1 MATNK
6 NFIVKNG
13 LEVDGNTLHVDPDN
27 NRVGIKTNSPSYD
40 LDVNG
45 TSRFVGNVNLD
56 NELIIDNTNSNGLT
70 ITGGV
75 GDTYP
80 HITLSGDGPQTIKFL
95 DISNAQ
101 GLELVY
107 RTSPDELKIEKG
119 FAYTLFSAARDTG
132 AIKLYYGNSL
142 KWETTNTGVKATGNI
157 VLTGNMYFDDN
168 QSARFGAS
176 DDLQIYHDAT
186 FNNSVIVESG
196 TGDLLLG
203 GTNIQFRDSALSEI
217 YATFSAN
224 GGVSLYHDNIIRLE
238 TTSTGISVVGNIN
251 LDDSEE
257 LQLGTSN
264 DLRIFHDG
272 SNSVIKDDGT
282 GDLYIQSNKVRL
294 TTVNATESYAIF
306 TENSSVE
313 LYFDNSKKI
322 ETTTSGVT
330 VTGTALATQLS
341 TGASGTGINITTNS
355 ITGPSTLTLDPAGV
369 GDNTGTVVIAGNL
382 QVDGTTTTIN
392 STTVN
397 IDDLNLTLASGA
409 VNAAAANGAGITID
423 GANASLTYVSAK
435 DSLNF
440 NKDVVIGNDDNG
452 DHASYV
458 SSAALRVD
466 GDSGVGLFVYN
477 NAQSANP
484 AAVFYKND
492 DTNNVP
498 AVIISSDADDGG
510 ESILDV
516 RGRVSQNGADLS
528 ATSDSADTIL
538 DVRGDK
544 NVYVTGNIYSGGRY
558 GQTNYRVLTVND
570 EGSGNGL
577 DADTVD
583 GKHVGTSGNTIPLL
597 DGTNTF
603 SGVQTFS
610 NEVNINRYGNTHF
623 SYGSNN
629 DNYITFGSTGITR
642 FRSWNGTAYAD
653 HVTILSSGNTGFGVT
668 NPSEKI
674 EVSGNIKA
682 SGNITNGGFDF
693 VIGNTNQ
700 STRGNSGLSR
710 ALVKDASSTLVL
722 NYAGDF
728 TGGVR
733 VDSAMVVA
741 GNLSTN
747 TGFITAN
754 TAFGNIQIGPVN
766 STFAHIT
773 TDRDK
778 FYFNKPVAID
788 DNISSYNSNLDL
800 YTSNFANLRVHIN
813 ATTGNVGIGTSSAIN
828 KLEVAG
834 TGGFLD
840 SVTITATDGGGTG
853 GAEII
858 FEESGNTQDMAIR
871 HEMAD
876 TDIAGYITGAN
887 GRSLIVDAPVGNTA
901 TDQKWFIVNGNIGV
915 TGDIFKGTT
924 SVRYLTT
931 ADEGTLNAG
940 TLDSL
945 DSTAFLRSNANNDNA
960 SGNVR
965 TSGSFIEAGKG
976 SGSVALTINDGYGNA
991 NIAFNH
997 LSGVPDVTGSSG
1009 RIVCDVDSSTA
1020 RFAFNLKNSTT
1031 ANTAVSLTEV
1041 MSMVESGVTIPGTLN
1056 VTGTTTLGTT
1066 SLGTQTWTSHIT
1078 WNNGQNIYISG
1089 ESSFDVQGSGQW
1101 QLWDATGSPG
1111 PWITATAGGNLFL
1124 NNNARG
1130 VVISSNT
1137 NSTDTFQ
1144 IRHRTDTDIYMNFYC
1159 ESGTAQ
1165 IADTFTDTTTD
1176 KKYIYFSNPNGSND
1190 PGYIMHETSNATS
1203 PIETNEGVLHLAPS
1217 DDNGYGDYVSIHGT
1231 DDADCLKLHTDGTIE
1246 TATGY
1251 TLKLS
1256 TATGSVTIPDGNT
1269 SYGLSSLPSLILG
1282 TDGTKAGT
1290 IKLSGGTAGQYSLI
1304 QHTTNNLHLDAT
1316 GNIFLGY
1323 YDDGIVFIGNTTG
1336 TGDSRLAIYK
1346 AANGVSDHIQ
1356 FYNGTTRVGEIG
1368 CEDNTWLRINQETNV
1383 NIYTPRYIRAD
1394 SGFFVDG
1401 TAKGIDGDGNFIG
1414 GGGVTGGTVVAET
1427 VLRTDKIN
1435 NLNGQ
1440 QLVLNA
1446 GESDGKV
1453 TGQTGELVYI
1463 NAENGLQVNS
1473 SSNNWTSPYTLY
1485 TANICNSSGQ
1495 STFPNTVHIN
1505 AGNLNFNR
1513 SGFGAIY
1520 QDDNSLNSINWI
1532 EFQDGINGFRLGGN
1546 DFRFYT
1552 GSSTSAIGTNVVSI
1566 SSSGIINTGERI
1578 QFNGNTN
1585 ASYDTA
1591 AEIPTSN
1598 NMIIVGADNGTLL
1611 TTPANLNL
1619 YSWYGVGFGP
1629 SITGQPVTKGELS
1642 HLFNV
1647 RNGDAWFRGTLTID
1661 GNITTATNLMY
1672 IGVDNGNTQ
1681 ANSTL
1686 AFRTDGTV
1694 RATLTNDDFD
1704 IYNNLFV
1711 GRTNVNNTITYN
1723 PAENSINLYG
1733 GASTH
1738 YLQLT
1743 GRSGTASDPSINLVV
1758 SNATKFRVNEDGK
1771 LGVGTAPDTGYL
1783 AYLYS
1788 PSTATGDSGLLINLD
1803 GWANNTTEYGINID
1817 IDSTATDDITANRTQ
1832 YGILNQMDT
1841 YVPKNASS
1849 TDTRR
1854 FSLYG
1859 AYNNAVANDNPATN
1873 YVAGKLYQHY
1883 GSYNRSRFDA
1893 AGGAADIR
1901 GAYNLVQAGSHA
1913 QILTTTAASGTGSVV
1928 TLTFAAQAGAPF
1940 PVGSTILVETI
1951 VPTAYRGTFTVTACT
1966 TTTVSYNHTATGAQ
1980 TTAGTVE
1987 LLSIIDQAFGT
1998 LNYVINSSANHRFT
2012 SAFGTYNHINSD
2024 VAGGSVDNAFGSY
2037 NRLDHDAGTAGTGYL
2052 FYGTYEGTWSSK
2064 FGLHI
2069 NGETTNY
2076 LSGNLGLGTTSPSQK
2091 LTVIGN
2097 ILLDS
2102 TSAERQLQFNNGT
2115 TTTYFY
2121 GQTSAGGGNVG
2132 MYDATNGRGV
2142 WYYSPSANRF
2152 VVSRNTTL
2160 ELDLTLN
2167 GEFNMMGTAGDKYL
2181 DFNVDN
2187 GTTNFNVNFR
2197 TTQSDTLHETAMYF
2211 RRDAEVALYFDNNYR
2226 FNTAS
2231 DGARVISSGSYWAGM
2246 GLQNNYPTASLEG
2259 GFYLDFRNESGVPKG
2274 SIQHIY
2280 QTNGGSELRF
2290 SITAN
2295 NVARGTDTRTQMLEL
2310 QSDLTAVFN
2319 QRKVG
2324 LGVAPGGTFG
2334 SRNAALCL
2342 GDNDTGIAQN
2352 GDGQLELW
2360 ANNQEVVNITNTQV
2374 DIYDPTAITYGGN
2387 QLLLHTGGTASTV
2400 IHRNDGSDY
2409 YVLLSAA
2416 GSSASGT
2423 WNTLRPLTIN
2433 LATGVLSSSNGQ
2445 SFAGGT
2451 TITGNMT
2458 ASGQVQGTSLIGNQ
2472 ISISSST
2479 IDSNI
2484 SARLSVGG
2492 TRSFASFTTGLSLA
2506 ISSAIQSYTGAA
2518 TTINTPVGSV
2528 YISAPSI
2535 ASSTNQL
2542 TITNSA
2548 SLYIDGPPVA
2558 GINTVLTNRYAL
2570 YVGTGPSY
2578 LSGDVTV
2585 GGVLNVDNAID
2596 LKDNDVLR
2604 LGSADDWEFFHNGTH
2619 NYMDLNV
2626 GDLIIRD
2633 NTTTRFT
2640 FERTTGML
2648 RIEGN
2653 STTVRAVTSGASPAD
2668 GTMLIR
2674 NTNTSMT
2681 TDVVNIQAY
2690 RAATS
2695 GYTFLRTNSNTG
2707 VSGDNEHILRG
2718 DGQAYCD
2725 GSWNGGGADYA
2736 EYFEWLDGN
2745 ESSEDRRGICVVLE
2759 GNKIRPANE
2768 DEDPIG
2774 VISGNPSVV
2783 GDAAWNKWTEKYLK
2797 DEFNGYI
2804 MEPHNVIEWEEI
2816 IETSNENTTEE
2827 TKQLVTYEDWNIPE
2841 NIIIPENAV
2850 YKSHDDNGFKFTHR
2864 KLNPDYNP
2872 NLEYIPRE
2880 YRPEWDAVGLMGK
2893 LRIRKGQ
2900 PVGSRWIKMR
2910 DISDSIEEWLVR

>member
-13 LEVDGNTLHVDPDN
+13 LEVDGNTLHVNPDN

-70 ITGGV
+70 VTGGV

-80 HITLSGDGPQTIKFL
+80 HITLSGSGPQTIKFL

-119 FAYTLFSAARDTG
+119 SAYTLFSAARDTG

-186 FNNSVIVESG
+186 VNNSVIVESG

-257 LQLGTSN
+257 LRLGTSN

-272 SNSVIKDDGT
+272 SNSVIRDAGT

-294 TTVNATESYAIF
+294 TTANATESYAIF

-322 ETTTSGVT
+322 ETTASGVT

-369 GDNTGTVVIAGNL
+369 GDNSGTVVIAGNL

-409 VNAAAANGAGITID
+409 ANAAAANGAGITID

-452 DHASYV
+452 GHASYV

-477 NAQSANP
+477 NAQSAQP

-498 AVIISSDADDGG
+498 AVIISSDADDGQ

-528 ATSDSADTIL
+528 ATSNSADTIL

-623 SYGSNN
+623 SYGANR
-629 DNYITFGSTGITR
+629 DNYLTFGSTGITR

-653 HVTILSSGNTGFGVT
+653 HITILSSGNTGFGVT

-682 SGNITNGGFDF
+682 SGTLTNGAFDF
-693 VIGNTNQ
+693 ILGTTDQ
-700 STRGNSGLSR
+700 STRGNSGASR
-710 ALVKDASSTLVL
+710 ALVKHTSNVLVL
-722 NYAGDF
+722 NFAGDF
-728 TGGVR
+728 TGGTR
-733 VDSAMVVA
+733 VDSAMVVG

-754 TAFGNIQIGPVN
+754 TAFGNIQIGPTN
-766 STFAHIT
+766 TSFAHIT
-773 TDRDK
+773 TDRGK
-778 FYFNKPVAID
+778 FYFNKPVVFTND
-788 DNISSYNSNLDL
+788 ISSYNSHFNL
-800 YTSNFANLRVHIN
+800 YTSNLTNLRVHIN
-813 ATTGNVGIGTSSAIN
+813 ATTGNVGIGTSSATN

-840 SVTITATDGGGTG
+840 SVTITATDGSGAG
-853 GAEII
+853 GAELI
-858 FEESGNTQDMAIR
+858 FNETTNPQDMAIR
-871 HEMAD
+871 HEMVD

-887 GRSLIVDAPVGNTA
+887 GKALIVDNPSGNTE
-901 TDQKWFIVNGNIGV
+901 TSPRWFIVSGNIGV
-915 TGDIFKGTT
+915 TGNIFKGTT

-931 ADEGTLNAG
+931 ADEGSGNGLDADTVDGLQATSFMRTDASSSTNGKITLNS
-940 TLDSL
+940 SL
-945 DSTAFLRSNANNDNA
+945 DDKIELRNGDDSWNYILFTRSNGSRNFEVGVSSDTDRYMIRGKDATSANAKDILLADYSEDRVYVNNLTA
-960 SGNVR
+960 
-965 TSGSFIEAGKG
+965 AG
-976 SGSVALTINDGYGNA
+976 AL
-991 NIAFNH
+991 
-997 LSGVPDVTGSSG
+997 SVTGS
-1009 RIVCDVDSSTA
+1009 
-1020 RFAFNLKNSTT
+1020 
-1031 ANTAVSLTEV
+1031 
-1041 MSMVESGVTIPGTLN
+1041 
-1056 VTGTTTLGTT
+1056 TTLGTT
-1066 SLGTQTWTSHIT
+1066 SLGAQTWTGHIT
-1078 WNNGQNIYISG
+1078 WNNAQNIYISG
-1089 ESSFDVQGSGQW
+1089 ESSFDVQTGGRW
-1101 QLWDATGSPG
+1101 GLYDASSTNT
-1111 PWITATAGGNLFL
+1111 WITVDNGASLIF

-1130 VVISSNT
+1130 IIVNSNT

-1176 KKYIYFSNPNGSND
+1176 KKYIYFSNPNGSSD
-1190 PGYIMHETSNATS
+1190 PGFIMHETSNATS
-1203 PIETNEGVLHLAPS
+1203 PDERNEGVLHLVPS

-1231 DDADCLKLHTDGTIE
+1231 NDNDCLKLHTDGTIE

-1256 TATGSVTIPDGNT
+1256 TVTGSVTIPDGNT

-1304 QHTTNNLHLDAT
+1304 QHTTSNLHLDAT
-1316 GNIFLGY
+1316 GDIFLGH
-1323 YDDGIVFIGNTTG
+1323 YDDGMVFVGNTG
-1336 TGDSRLAIYK
+1336 GSGNSRLAIYK
-1346 AANGVSDHIQ
+1346 ADNNVSDHLQ
-1356 FYNGTTRVGEIG
+1356 FYVGTTRIGEIG
-1368 CEDNTWLRINQETNV
+1368 GEDDTFLRINQETNK

-1401 TAKGIDGDGNFIG
+1401 TSKGIDGSGNFIG
-1414 GGGVTGGTVVAET
+1414 GGTIAGGTIAGGNTTLTANGGTLSLVGTDHTYIQFYPDGVAAGRKAYLGFPDAT
-1427 VLRTDKIN
+1427 NNTLSIVNQISDGSGDIVLTP
-1435 NLNGQ
+1435 GA
-1440 QLVLNA
+1440 NA
-1446 GESDGKV
+1446 GVLIGTTAGAGYNSEKLVVNGMITVYTSLTNNDDFNNSPISIRERGKSGAGDG
-1453 TGQTGELVYI
+1453 EDRD
-1463 NAENGLQVNS
+1463 A
-1473 SSNNWTSPYTLY
+1473 P
-1485 TANICNSSGQ
+1485 
-1495 STFPNTVHIN
+1495 
-1505 AGNLNFNR
+1505 NLNFHWGARTSKSIWLKADGTFN
-1513 SGFGAIY
+1513 FGEY
-1520 QDDNSLNSINWI
+1520 
-1532 EFQDGINGFRLGGN
+1532 
-1546 DFRFYT
+1546 
-1552 GSSTSAIGTNVVSI
+1552 SST
-1566 SSSGIINTGERI
+1566 GIPAADAGLNASTYTLNGGRI
-1578 QFNGNTN
+1578 TFNGNAN
-1585 ASYDTA
+1585 ASFDTA
-1591 AEIPTSN
+1591 AEIPTTN
-1598 NMIIVGADNGTLL
+1598 LHIIAGADNGTLL

-1629 SITGQPVTKGELS
+1629 SIAGQPVPKGQLS

-1672 IGVDNGNTQ
+1672 IGVDNNNTT

-1686 AFRTDGTV
+1686 AFRTDGSV

-1771 LGVGTAPDTGYL
+1771 LGVGTAPNTGYL
-1783 AYLYS
+1783 AHFFS
-1788 PSTATGDSGLLINLD
+1788 PSTATGDSGLFINLD
-1803 GWANNTTEYGINID
+1803 GWNNNTTEFGINID
-1817 IDSTATDDITANRTQ
+1817 IDSTATDDITANRAQ

-1841 YVPKNASS
+1841 YVPKNAST

-1859 AYNNAVANDNPATN
+1859 AYNNAVANDNPAIN

-1883 GSYNRSRFDA
+1883 GSYNRARFDA

-1901 GAYNLVQAGSHA
+1901 GAYNLVQAGSHV

-1928 TLTFAAQAGAPF
+1928 TLTFAAQSAAPF

-1998 LNYVINSSANHRFT
+1998 LNYVINSSANHRIT
-2012 SAFGTYNHINSD
+2012 TAFGTYNHINPD
-2024 VAGGSVDNAFGSY
+2024 VAGGSVMTAYGSH
-2037 NRLDHDAGTAGTGYL
+2037 NRLDHDAGTAGTGFL
-2052 FYGTYEGTWSSK
+2052 FYGTYEGTWSTK
-2064 FGLHI
+2064 YGLHI

-2076 LSGNLGLGTTSPSQK
+2076 LSGNLGLGTTIPSQK

-2097 ILLDS
+2097 ILLNS
-2102 TSAERQLQFNNGT
+2102 TSGERQIQFNNGT
-2115 TTTYFY
+2115 TNIYLY
-2121 GQTSAGGGNVG
+2121 GQTSSGGGNVG
-2132 MYDATNGRGV
+2132 MFDGTNSRYVWWYDPAIDNFTISRQTRFENLVGIDAGLPLIFGGEEFFGGNDTGGADYGYIIWDNDNNTYNTGGAGDSAENGCLLIATQNDGFTVSNDNIALVPTNDLWLNPIGGRVHFHKKNSSGGGQNTFTGLNAPSDSNGR
-2142 WYYSPSANRF
+2142 AQF
-2152 VVSRNTTL
+2152 
-2160 ELDLTLN
+2160 
-2167 GEFNMMGTAGDKYL
+2167 
-2181 DFNVDN
+2181 
-2187 GTTNFNVNFR
+2187 
-2197 TTQSDTLHETAMYF
+2197 
-2211 RRDAEVALYFDNNYR
+2211 
-2226 FNTAS
+2226 
-2231 DGARVISSGSYWAGM
+2231 VISSAYSDLIIASSQVNNNHGSTLSFAAYNPTNAADYRKFVINQGGWGTRAGF
-2246 GLQNNYPTASLEG
+2246 LEFG
-2259 GFYLDFRNESGVPKG
+2259 YSNSG
-2274 SIQHIY
+2274 SR
-2280 QTNGGSELRF
+2280 TNPHS
-2290 SITAN
+2290 
-2295 NVARGTDTRTQMLEL
+2295 NVNDTDTVLTLDGYNKRVGIGSSRRTPGSTL
-2310 QSDLTAVFN
+2310 D
-2319 QRKVG
+2319 
-2324 LGVAPGGTFG
+2324 VAGEARFIADNAIVATGT
-2334 SRNAALCL
+2334 
-2342 GDNDTGIAQN
+2342 
-2352 GDGQLELW
+2352 
-2360 ANNQEVVNITNTQV
+2360 NITNDVWGGCIEIREINQVGNTQ
-2374 DIYDPTAITYGGN
+2374 
-2387 QLLLHTGGTASTV
+2387 TASTYAPGITFHWANV
-2400 IHRNDGSDY
+2400 AASAIKMYSDGSIRFIAQG
-2409 YVLLSAA
+2409 ST
-2416 GSSASGT
+2416 GSSYRPIYAANVIGTNILPPTDNTGVVGNSSFT
-2423 WNTLRPLTIN
+2423 WN
-2433 LATGVLSSSNGQ
+2433 
-2445 SFAGGT
+2445 
-2451 TITGNMT
+2451 
-2458 ASGQVQGTSLIGNQ
+2458 SGHFTNFTVD
-2472 ISISSST
+2472 ST
-2479 IDSNI
+2479 
-2484 SARLSVGG
+2484 
-2492 TRSFASFTTGLSLA
+2492 
-2506 ISSAIQSYTGAA
+2506 
-2518 TTINTPVGSV
+2518 
-2528 YISAPSI
+2528 
-2535 ASSTNQL
+2535 
-2542 TITNSA
+2542 
-2548 SLYIDGPPVA
+2548 
-2558 GINTVLTNRYAL
+2558 
-2570 YVGTGPSY
+2570 
-2578 LSGDVTV
+2578 
-2585 GGVLNVDNAID
+2585 LNVRGAVD
-2596 LKDNDVLR
+2596 LADNDILR
-2604 LGSADDWEFFHNGTH
+2604 LGSSDDWEFFHNGSH

-2626 GDLIIRD
+2626 GNLIIRD

-2674 NTNTSMT
+2674 NTNNNMT

-2690 RAATS
+2690 RAAGS

-2707 VSGDNEHILRG
+2707 ASGDNEHILRG
-2718 DGQAYCD
+2718 DGQAYAD

-2797 DEFNGYI
+2797 DEFNSYI

-2841 NIIIPENAV
+2841 NVIIPENAV